1 MGWALG
7 TSLLGLVSFDCIHDG
22 ANTRPWPSGDPS
34 EMHDTN
40 DPTQAHFDTRRK
52 EETGGQYRTTMPGAK
67 TRTSKDDVIG
77 GNPANTRRDGGT
89 PDDSTGW
96 HDESGRRGEAPPAAP
111 SPPRLTT
118 P

>member
-40 DPTQAHFDTRRK
+40 DPTQAHFDTRQK
-52 EETGGQYRTTMPGAK
+52 EEMGSQYGTTMPGAK
-67 TRTSKDDVIG
+67 TRKPNDDEMG
-77 GNPANTRRDGGT
+77 GNPVNTRRDGGT
-89 PDDSTGW
+89 PDNTDRWNDDS
-96 HDESGRRGEAPPAAP
+96 SRRGEAPPAAP
-111 SPPRLTT
+111 SPPRR
-118 P
+118 